1 MKNVYIYSSVYNKE
15 NKMAKLYDGI
25 ELVENS
31 EIKNIKI
38 ENVSEVPATSGA
50 YHGRIVY
57 NTTDKTILIGEGGT
71 WGTLPIHVPYDIV
84 YYSPNNLD
92 LNSILLE
99 FISVRNFTIDL
110 SASNATSSSI
120 ISISVSAAIDDIQQF
135 TINFAGGNTGS
146 FSSNNPIVV
155 QAGKKF
161 TLKLSSKGTDIERLS
176 IVLKGFEN

>member
-1 MKNVYIYSSVYNKE
+1 M
-15 NKMAKLYDGI
+15 
-25 ELVENS
+25 
-31 EIKNIKI
+31 
-38 ENVSEVPATSGA
+38 
-50 YHGRIVY
+50 
-57 NTTDKTILIGEGGT
+57 IGEGGA
-71 WGTLPIHVPYDIV
+71 WGTLPVHVPYDIV

-99 FISVRNFTIDL
+99 FISVRDFTIDP